1 MGISS
6 EPARKRTNRWC
17 GWDAGGVEQKRS
29 QILGPGWPGA
39 GAARHPQPFQ
49 SDICFVWTACS
60 CGCWCL
66 CHHHHHQHRVCIV
79 IVTIISVILTIT
91 RLSGGLVGFS
101 QRGMWIAIDTLNIW
115 QLFLCNLICTKWT
128 SDRTNSCNAGQS
140 QSRQRRA
147 IHFHHL
153 KKTIHCKSLDYRKHC
168 ILYIEKIGRVFMK
181 KAQRKILWSAL
192 F

>member
-1 MGISS
+1 MELNIRRSHHQLEFQLSTMGISS
-6 EPARKRTNRWC
+6 EAARKRTNRW
-17 GWDAGGVEQKRS
+17 WFRRSGGCRAKKVTN
-29 QILGPGWPGA
+29 PGWPGAGA

-66 CHHHHHQHRVCIV
+66 RHHHRHQQHHQQHWHRVYIV

-128 SDRTNSCNAGQS
+128 LDRTNSCNSGQS
-140 QSRQRRA
+140 RRGKDERF
-147 IHFHHL
+147 IF
-153 KKTIHCKSLDYRKHC
+153 TT
-168 ILYIEKIGRVFMK
+168 
-181 KAQRKILWSAL
+181 
-192 F
+192 